1 MGSLEQLATEYI
13 DRVVNR
19 RDLTA
24 LDDMVAVEY
33 RGSGPGW
40 PTTIEQ
46 LRQFYETQA
55 RDRPD
60 WHIDVREAVELGNS
74 VVIRAH
80 AYGTVH
86 DSGQART
93 KSLDWLTH
101 YRFADGRISE
111 INVLEVLHRTD

>member
-1 MGSLEQLATEYI
+1 MGPLEEFVTAYI

-19 RDLTA
+19 RDVTA
-24 LDDMVAVEY
+24 LDDMVAAEY
-33 RGSGPGW
+33 RGSGAGW

-60 WHIDVREAVELGNS
+60 WHIDVEEAVELRDS

-80 AYGTVH
+80 AYGTVR

-93 KSLDWLTH
+93 KSLHWLTH
-101 YRFADGRISE
+101 YRVVDRRITE
-111 INVLEVLHRTD
+111 INVLEVVHLVE